1 MTWDGLPSSQES
13 IDSKGHASCPTTSS
27 LDLIFR
33 SLTYDLSCCL
43 SPLLPFSI
51 KLRNK
56 QKQTHPGIGIS
67 KKSMGIMND
76 FVVDMMDKLASEA
89 KHDLHI
95 RGKEKTLR
103 EWHLNTATRLVLP
116 GELREHGVNEGT
128 KAIHKFNSHKKKK

>member
-1 MTWDGLPSSQES
+1 MTDTKKMTKTPTKAAAKGAT
-13 IDSKGHASCPTTSS
+13 DKTTAKKKSKSRKSAKPN
-27 LDLIFR
+27 FN
-33 SLTYDLSCCL
+33 TYIYRVL
-43 SPLLPFSI
+43 
-51 KLRNK
+51 KE
-56 QKQTHPGIGIS
+56 THPGIGIS